1 MKRLLPYICS
11 VIFTLFAIGT
21 NAAPDSY
28 EKLAKEITKD
38 CNTDYERAREIYR
51 WICANISYDLE
62 GEANSAD
69 KCFELRQ
76 GTSFGYSQLFARLA
90 QQVGMQPIVVAGK
103 AKAGPILKGHCW
115 VYVKC
120 DGRDILIDPMWG
132 SGSIKDGKFVRSEND
147 ESWFDVK
154 PEWMIFTHL
163 PQEKKYQ
170 FIKKKINEEKFKELP
185 IVYPYMGEYGF
196 DAVATLKQIRDK
208 KMGAPEVFDLT
219 NWLEVKFSEVPI
231 QEELRVGEAYRFVV
245 NKKSAHK
252 LLLICGS
259 EYVTQDMW
267 EHTDST
273 YSLTYRPFK
282 ADKLSLSFE
291 HNNDG
296 MYTTAIEYKIA
307 APTRAELDT
316 LLKYRSLASEEIR
329 KMTNANIEVLERMKL
344 DGHKLLE
351 GIRSKEITSMP
362 QFYADCKFDI
372 IDIPLTGT
380 LKKGEN
386 YRFRI
391 RPHEKGHS
399 WVITQGHKRFR
410 RWSVDQQSGEQEIT
424 VRPTQAGTLE
434 LSVIYSNE
442 KGVYRTCIL
451 YTVE

>member
-1 MKRLLPYICS
+1 MKKLSHYIYAA
-11 VIFTLFAIGT
+11 IFTMLSICA

-28 EKLAKEITKD
+28 ETLAKEITQG
-38 CNTDYERAREIYR
+38 CNSDYEKARGIYR
-51 WICANISYDLE
+51 WICANISFDLE

-69 KCFELRQ
+69 KCLELRR

-132 SGSIKDGKFVRSEND
+132 SGSIKDGKFLRSVND
-147 ESWFDVK
+147 DSWFDVK
-154 PEWMIFTHL
+154 PEWMIFTHF

-185 IVYPYMGEYGF
+185 AVHPFIEKYGF
-196 DAVATLKQIRDK
+196 DAATVLKNIREDK
-208 KMGAPEVFDLT
+208 IMIPNIFNLT
-219 NWLEVKFSEVPI
+219 SWLNATFTDVPF
-231 QEELRVGEAYRFVV
+231 QEELRVGQEYCFVV
-245 NKKSAHK
+245 NKRSAHK

-259 EYVTQDMW
+259 EYVTEDMW
-267 EHTDST
+267 ECNDST

-291 HNNDG
+291 QNNDG
-296 MYTTAIEYKIA
+296 IYTTAIEYRIA
-307 APTRAELDT
+307 SPTRAELDT
-316 LLKYRSLASEEIR
+316 LERYRPLASEEIR
-329 KMTNANIEVLERMKL
+329 KMTSTNIEVLERMKL
-344 DGHKLLE
+344 DGHKLLK
-351 GIRSKEITSMP
+351 GIRAKEITSMP
-362 QFYADCKFDI
+362 QFYIDCKFDI
-372 IDIPLTGT
+372 VDIPLTGT

-386 YRFRI
+386 YKFRI

-410 RWSVDQQSGEQEIT
+410 RWTVDPQSGEQEIT
-424 VRPTQAGTLE
+424 VRPTETGTLE

-451 YTVE
+451 YTVQ

>member
-1 MKRLLPYICS
+1 MKNFRHYICAI
-11 VIFTLFAIGT
+11 IFALLTLGA
-21 NAAPDSY
+21 NAASDSY
-28 EKLAKEITKD
+28 DTLAKEITQG
-38 CNTDYERAREIYR
+38 CNNNYERALAIYR

-69 KCFELRQ
+69 KCLKLRR
-76 GTSFGYSQLFARLA
+76 GTSFGYSQLYARLA

-103 AKAGPILKGHCW
+103 AKGGPILKGHCW

-120 DGRDILIDPMWG
+120 DEKDVLIDPMWG
-132 SGSIKDGKFVRSEND
+132 SGSIKDGQFIRSEND

-154 PEWMIFTHL
+154 PEWMIFTHF

-185 IVYPYMGEYGF
+185 VLYPYIEKYGF
-196 DAVATLKQIRDK
+196 DAATVLKTVREK
-208 KMGAPEVFDLT
+208 ESGAPEIFDLT
-219 NWLEVKFSEVPI
+219 DWLDAEFTEAPI
-231 QEELRVGEAYRFVV
+231 QEELRVGQEYCFTV
-245 NKKSAHK
+245 KKRSAHK

-259 EYVTQDMW
+259 EYVTEDMW
-267 EHTDST
+267 QCSDSIYT
-273 YSLTYRPFK
+273 LSYRPFK

-296 MYTTAIEYKIA
+296 IYTTAIEYKIA
-307 APTRAELDT
+307 PPTNAEIDT
-316 LLKYRSLASEEIR
+316 LEKYRPLAGEEIR

-344 DGHKLLE
+344 DGHKLLK
-351 GIRSKEITSMP
+351 GIRAKEITSMP

-399 WVITQGHKRFR
+399 WIIKQGHKRFR
-410 RWSVDQQSGEQEIT
+410 RWSIDQQSGEQEIT
-424 VRPTQAGTLE
+424 VRPTETGTLE
-434 LSVIYSNE
+434 LTVIYSNE
-442 KGVYRTCIL
+442 QGVYRTCIL
-451 YTVE
+451 YTVQ